1 VKAIVLVGGTGTR
14 LRPLTL
20 RTPKQMLP
28 IIEQPMIE
36 RVLSGLA
43 RGGIEEAVLSLGYL
57 PDAFMRAYPGG
68 EAAGVHLTY
77 AVEPEPYDTAGAV
90 RFAAD
95 TAGIDDTFL
104 VVNGDVLTDLDV
116 STLIDFH
123 RSCGAE
129 GTIRLYPVEDPS
141 AFGVVDTDDD
151 GRVRAFIEKPPAG
164 EAPSDLI
171 NAGTYVF
178 EPSVLE
184 RIAPGRRTSI
194 ERKTFPEMVA
204 DGVLFARADPA
215 YWLDTG
221 TPADFLAAHADLL
234 NGKRPGPPCP
244 GAYLVSPG
252 VWATGTP
259 GFDGEAVAPCFVGAG
274 ARIAPGARIEG
285 SVVGRGAV
293 VDAGAVVVSS
303 VLMARTYVGVDARI
317 EGSILG
323 EGALIGEGCRL
334 RPISVVGPEV
344 EVEPGTVLDGQRI
357 PA

>member
-1 VKAIVLVGGTGTR
+1 MLVGGEGTR

-20 RTPKQMLP
+20 QTPKQMLP

-57 PDAFMRAYPGG
+57 PDAFMRAYPSG
-68 EAAGVHLTY
+68 EAAGVRLTY

-95 TAGIDDTFL
+95 TAGIDGTFL

-116 STLIDFH
+116 STLVDFH

-141 AFGVVDTDDD
+141 AFGVVDTDES
-151 GRVRAFIEKPPAG
+151 GRVRAFVEKPPAG

-221 TPADFLAAHADLL
+221 TPADFLQAHADLL
-234 NGKRPGPPCP
+234 NGRRPGPPCP
-244 GAYLVSPG
+244 GAHLVSPG

-274 ARIAPGARIEG
+274 ARIAPGARVEG

-303 VLMARTYVGVDARI
+303 VLMARTYVGVDARV

-334 RPISVVGPEV
+334 GPISVVGPEV
-344 EVEPGTVLDGQRI
+344 EVEPGTVLDGQRV